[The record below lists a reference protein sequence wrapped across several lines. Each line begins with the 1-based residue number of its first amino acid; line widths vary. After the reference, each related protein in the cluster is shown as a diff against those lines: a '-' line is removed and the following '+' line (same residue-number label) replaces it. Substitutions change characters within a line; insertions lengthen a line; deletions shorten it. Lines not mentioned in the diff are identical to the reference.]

1 MPKLDAAYIKH
12 CAKYQ
17 STLSF
22 MLWSTDRKNAKKL
35 MTMPESNVT
44 MADSIIA
51 LSFVIAN
58 NFKEVAQLYARHL
71 R

>member
-22 MLWSTDRKNAKKL
+22 MLWSTLRKNAKKL
-35 MTMPESNVT
+35 MTMPDSSVT

-51 LSFVIAN
+51 LSFVIVLK
-58 NFKEVAQLYARHL
+58 F
-71 R
+71 